1 MTNFEEKPLL
11 IFWET
16 TRACNLFCSHCRAS
30 AINKPLPGELTQED
44 GSALI
49 EEIKEFGKPY
59 PTVILTGGDPLMRR
73 DLFCIVKEMTDSSIP
88 VAVSP
93 AVTELLDANMLIN
106 LKRLGVASIS
116 VSLDSISSS
125 VHDKIR
131 SIPGTFDR
139 TVQVMKRALEI
150 GLPIQVNTTI
160 MKQNMMELP
169 LLFEFLRR
177 NGIRVWELFF
187 LINVGR
193 GENVQH
199 TDSNENES
207 ICNFLYDASKYGMV
221 LRCVEAPFIR
231 RIAELRSKDDNYW
244 SEPLYYRFRDI
255 LIANSGKGDKDS
267 SFTRKGTLDGDGT
280 IFIAYDGDIQ
290 PGGLLPYRIGNVRKD
305 SLADKYRNDGTLK
318 KIRRREFKG
327 ACGVCFFR
335 HICGG
340 SRARSYA
347 YYKDP
352 LSSDSGCI
360 FALDT

>member
-1 MTNFEEKPLL
+1 
-11 IFWET
+11 
-16 TRACNLFCSHCRAS
+16 
-30 AINKPLPGELTQED
+30 
-44 GSALI
+44 
-49 EEIKEFGKPY
+49 
-59 PTVILTGGDPLMRR
+59 
-73 DLFCIVKEMTDSSIP
+73 
-88 VAVSP
+88 
-93 AVTELLDANMLIN
+93 
-106 LKRLGVASIS
+106 
-116 VSLDSISSS
+116 

-231 RIAELRSKDDNYW
+231 RITELRSKDDNYW
-244 SEPLYYRFRDI
+244 SELYIYRLQR
-255 LIANSGKGDKDS
+255 
-267 SFTRKGTLDGDGT
+267 
-280 IFIAYDGDIQ
+280 Y
-290 PGGLLPYRIGNVRKD
+290 
-305 SLADKYRNDGTLK
+305 
-318 KIRRREFKG
+318 
-327 ACGVCFFR
+327 
-335 HICGG
+335 
-340 SRARSYA
+340 
-347 YYKDP
+347 
-352 LSSDSGCI
+352 SDSK
-360 FALDT
+360 FW